1 MLVAIIAGIVTLVVI
16 IGVVVFVLSRRN
28 SDRAGRVT
36 PSHSMNSINTV
47 VSASSKQK
55 STFGAPQ
62 VAHTRTPS
70 GSPSDQLQ
78 SRFVAMGVL
87 AAAVFGSLAAKLWS
101 MQIMQAATYARQA
114 EANLYTT
121 VYTPAPRGIIY
132 DADGI
137 ALVRNKSVLTI
148 LASSDVAE
156 DHDVC
161 QRLSALLGVPYEVIR
176 QRILDSSTGAQNT
189 RVVQSDASLR
199 NIAFIKEHID
209 AFPGVTCETRTTRQY
224 PYGALAAHVLGYTG
238 TVSMMS

>member
-121 VYTPAPRGIIY
+121 VYTPAPR
-132 DADGI
+132 
-137 ALVRNKSVLTI
+137 
-148 LASSDVAE
+148 ASSMMPTAS
-156 DHDVC
+156 
-161 QRLSALLGVPYEVIR
+161 RLCATR
-176 QRILDSSTGAQNT
+176 ASSPSWPAPMWPKT
-189 RVVQSDASLR
+189 
-199 NIAFIKEHID
+199 
-209 AFPGVTCETRTTRQY
+209 
-224 PYGALAAHVLGYTG
+224 
-238 TVSMMS
+238 MMSANV